1 MSRAIEDL
9 MHEHEAIL
17 SALDILGGMDRQM
30 TAGKPVDRDDIV
42 AFVGFLREFA
52 DKCHHGKEEGL
63 LFPAL
68 VAAGMPERGGP
79 VGVMLAGHGEGR
91 HWIADMEAA
100 ATPTLNAT
108 AFTRA
113 ARGYTQLMQAHIQK
127 ENQVLF
133 VMADR
138 VLAPEQLDDLFDAF
152 EAHEAS
158 VIGAGRHE
166 ALHTLLKSLQAKYS
180 A

>member
-17 SALDILGGMDRQM
+17 SALEILGGMDRQM
-30 TAGKPVDRDDIV
+30 TSGKPVDRDDIV
-42 AFVGFLREFA
+42 AFISFLREFA

-68 VAAGMPERGGP
+68 VAAGIPERGGP
-79 VGVMLAGHGEGR
+79 VGVMLAEHDAGR

-100 ATPTLNAT
+100 ATPTLNA
-108 AFTRA
+108 ADFTRA
-113 ARGYTQLMQAHIQK
+113 ARGYTQLMHAHIQK

-133 VMADR
+133 AMADR
-138 VLAPEQLDDLFDAF
+138 ILTPAQLDDLFDAF

-166 ALHTLLKSLQAKYS
+166 ALHALLKSLKAKYS